1 MKRLRTSR
9 RHELDLLSRPPLGI
23 DQQHQEWAALIV
35 DPVEQLEELADLH
48 GRGLLSRDEF
58 ESQKAR
64 IIGGI
69 R

>member
-9 RHELDLLSRPPLGI
+9 NREIDLLSRPPLGTEH
-23 DQQHQEWAALIV
+23 QQGWAALIV

-58 ESQKAR
+58 ERHKAR
-64 IIGGI
+64 ILGGV